1 MATNRYDQNIINEV
15 NESLGVIKRGGLLLY
30 PTDTVW
36 GIGCDATNADAID
49 KVYALKKRKE
59 SKALI
64 CLVNDHQM
72 IKSYIPK
79 ISIDQL
85 SYLNSENPTTVIF
98 QNSVGISEKAL
109 GEKKSIAMRIP
120 KHDFCHQLITKFG
133 KPIISTS
140 ANVSNKPS
148 PSNFYQIENEI
159 LDGVDYV
166 VNLEREKLSKATSRI
181 IKIDYSGKVSVI
193 RP

>member
-1 MATNRYDQNIINEV
+1 LKNQNIEIDKSV
-15 NESLGVIKRGGLLLY
+15 NFLKNGKLILY

-36 GIGCDATNADAID
+36 GIGCDATSSIAIENL
-49 KVYALKKRKE
+49 YRLKKRDE
-59 SKALI
+59 NKALI
-64 CLVNDHQM
+64 CLVNSYKM

-79 ISIDQL
+79 ISTDQL
-85 SYLNSENPTTVIF
+85 SYLQSKYPTTVIF
-98 QNSVGISEKAL
+98 ENSVGISKKAL

-140 ANVSNKPS
+140 ANISDKSS
-148 PSNFYQIENEI
+148 PSSFCQIENEI

-166 VNLEREKLSKATSRI
+166 VNLEREKLSKATSKI
-181 IKIDYSGKVSVI
+181 IKIDSSGKVIVI

>member
-1 MATNRYDQNIINEV
+1 MNLILKNQNIEIDKSV
-15 NESLGVIKRGGLLLY
+15 NFLKNGKLILY

-36 GIGCDATNADAID
+36 GIGCDSTSSIAIENLY
-49 KVYALKKRKE
+49 KLKKRDE
-59 SKALI
+59 NKALI
-64 CLVNDHQM
+64 CLVNSYKM
-72 IKSYIPK
+72 IESYIPK

-85 SYLNSENPTTVIF
+85 SYLKSKYPTTVIF
-98 QNSVGISEKAL
+98 ENSVGISEKAL
-109 GEKKSIAMRIP
+109 GEKRSIAMRIP

-181 IKIDYSGKVSVI
+181 IKIDCSGKISVI